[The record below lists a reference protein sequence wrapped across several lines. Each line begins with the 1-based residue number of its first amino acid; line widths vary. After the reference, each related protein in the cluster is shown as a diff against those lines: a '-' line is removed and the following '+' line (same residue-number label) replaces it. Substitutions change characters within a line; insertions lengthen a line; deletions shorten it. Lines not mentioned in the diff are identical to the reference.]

1 MCMSPIFRCSTGP
14 VPLLFTV
21 CCLGLSGCS
30 KMADE
35 SAAPPDATA
44 LPGDRPRAD
53 SNVARVEPDRRE
65 VESRAVRVAPRAGS
79 RPDGQPIVTAPAQ
92 PFPYSSPALPAN
104 SPGPVSPLSSQPAG
118 SQPRMI
124 SGPVPSAARSDRTMI
139 REPLPA
145 MASPGRRYPL
155 ERPRAESP
163 IAGTLPDELPSGSPG
178 LTDAVPAS
186 PVSPG
191 SGRDYPAGVAPETT
205 SAKQDYELVTVFY
218 GTDRKAEMVSASGPQ
233 PHEKWLYAT
242 VISAAM
248 ALLSIVVVFRQ
259 EGRMMATVATVSLIA
274 TAVLSVITV
283 VTRMQSATMA
293 VGPERTYGP
302 ERGTPQMGT
311 CQVSIPKRHQVGEV
325 ESPSVFKFEF
335 VEDPRKHVVLL
346 RVDRQPEDRFF
357 ADLKTRVDGSRRRE
371 AFVFIHG
378 YNVTFEAAAR
388 RTAQLA
394 HDLKFDGAP
403 IFYSWPSQGG
413 LLRYTVDETNAAWT
427 MPNLKRFLL
436 GVAERS
442 GAESVHLIAHS
453 MGNRPLTASLQALA
467 AEFPDGRRLFREV
480 VLTAPDIDAEVFRR
494 DIAPAIIRTA
504 DRVTLYASSND
515 KALGVSKQFH
525 GYPRAGESGENLVI
539 VPGVDTVDVSA
550 IDSSLIGHS
559 YYGSNDTVVADMI
572 DLLVSSKPPDLR
584 RWLKPALFG
593 QGRYW
598 VFLADPAGDG
608 TAGTGTFPARR

>member
-1 MCMSPIFRCSTGP
+1 MWMDPIFRCSTGSIL
-14 VPLLFTV
+14 LLFAV
-21 CCLGLSGCS
+21 CCLGLSGCTQ
-30 KMADE
+30 MADE

-44 LPGDRPRAD
+44 PPGDYPTAD
-53 SNVARVEPDRRE
+53 SNVVRLEPDRRE
-65 VESRAVRVAPRAGS
+65 VGP
-79 RPDGQPIVTAPAQ
+79 RPDGQPIVAAAAEPV
-92 PFPYSSPALPAN
+92 PYSSPAL
-104 SPGPVSPLSSQPAG
+104 PAG

-124 SGPVPSAARSDRTMI
+124 SGPDPSAMRSDKAMI

-145 MASPGRRYPL
+145 MVPSGGSYPL
-155 ERPRAESP
+155 ERPAVESP
-163 IAGTLPDELPSGSPG
+163 LARTLPDELPSGSPG
-178 LTDAVPAS
+178 LTDAVSAS
-186 PVSPG
+186 SVSSE
-191 SGRDYPAGVAPETT
+191 SGGDSPEGVASETT
-205 SAKQDYELVTVFY
+205 SAAQDYELVTVFY
-218 GTDRKAEMVSASGPQ
+218 GTDRKGEAVSASVAQ
-233 PHEKWLYAT
+233 PHEKWLRAA

-248 ALLSIVVVFRQ
+248 ALLSIIVVFRRA
-259 EGRMMATVATVSLIA
+259 GKIAAMVAMASLTATIVLSAI
-274 TAVLSVITV
+274 TAV
-283 VTRMQSATMA
+283 TRIQSATMA
-293 VGPERTYGP
+293 AGPERTYGP
-302 ERGTPQMGT
+302 ERGTLQMGT
-311 CQVSIPKRHQVGEV
+311 CQVSIPERHQVGEV
-325 ESPSVFKFEF
+325 ESPSIFKFEF

-346 RVDRQPEDRFF
+346 SVDRQPVDRFF

-388 RTAQLA
+388 RTAQLT
-394 HDLKFDGAP
+394 HDLEFDGAA

-427 MPNLKRFLL
+427 IPNLKQFLL
-436 GVAERS
+436 AVAQRS

-453 MGNRPLTASLQALA
+453 MGNRPLTAALQALA
-467 AEFPDGRRLFREV
+467 NEFSDGRRLFREV

-572 DLLVSSKPPDLR
+572 DLLVASKPPDFR
-584 RWLKPALFG
+584 RWLKPARFG
-593 QGRYW
+593 QDRYW
-598 VFLADPAGDG
+598 VFLADPARDG
-608 TAGTGTFPARR
+608 AVGTGTFPARR

>member
-1 MCMSPIFRCSTGP
+1 MWMSPIFRCSAGP
-14 VPLLFTV
+14 TLLLLTV

-30 KMADE
+30 NMADE
-35 SAAPPDATA
+35 SAAPPEATA
-44 LPGDRPRAD
+44 LPADHPTAD
-53 SNVARVEPDRRE
+53 SSVARLEPDRRE
-65 VESRAVRVAPRAGS
+65 VKPQPVQVAPLAGS
-79 RPDGQPIVTAPAQ
+79 RPDVQPIVSSSAEPIPYMSSAPPA
-92 PFPYSSPALPAN
+92 YSPRM
-104 SPGPVSPLSSQPAG
+104 VTPLSPQPAG

-124 SGPVPSAARSDRTMI
+124 SGPVPSVSQPDRTMI

-145 MASPGRRYPL
+145 MASPGERYPL
-155 ERPRAESP
+155 ERRAVESP
-163 IAGTLPDELPSGSPG
+163 LLRTLPDESPSGSSG
-178 LTDAVPAS
+178 LGDAVPAS
-186 PVSPG
+186 PISPE
-191 SGRDYPAGVAPETT
+191 SDPDYPEVVASETT
-205 SAKQDYELVTVFY
+205 STEQEYELVTVFY

-233 PHEKWLYAT
+233 PYEKWLHAM

-248 ALLSIVVVFRQ
+248 ALLSIVVMFRRP
-259 EGRMMATVATVSLIA
+259 GKTIATVATVSLIA

-302 ERGTPQMGT
+302 QRGTLQMGN

-325 ESPSVFKFEF
+325 ERPSVFKFEF

-346 RVDRQPEDRFF
+346 SVDRQPEDRFF
-357 ADLKTRVDGSRRRE
+357 ADLKTRVDGSRRKE

-378 YNVTFEAAAR
+378 YNVTFAAAAR

-394 HDLKFDGAP
+394 HDLRFDGAP

-427 MPNLKRFLL
+427 IPNLKRFLL
-436 GVAERS
+436 AVAERS

-453 MGNRPLTASLQALA
+453 MGNLPLTASLQALA
-467 AEFPDGRRLFREV
+467 DEFPDGRHLFREV
-480 VLTAPDIDAEVFRR
+480 ILTAPDIDAEVFRR

-515 KALGVSKQFH
+515 KALNASKQFH

-559 YYGSNDTVVADMI
+559 YYGSNDTVVADMV
-572 DLLVSSKPPDLR
+572 DLLVASKPPDLR
-584 RWLKPALFG
+584 PWLKQARFG

-598 VFLADPAGDG
+598 VFLVDRASDG
-608 TAGTGTFPARR
+608 TAGTGAFPARR